1 MKKLKARIKCI
12 LLTGHR
18 MEKYQI
24 KMVDGMFGRIEA
36 QKTKCID
43 CQYVQEY
50 WVAKEKYRQPVRYY

>member
-1 MKKLKARIKCI
+1 
-12 LLTGHR
+12 
-18 MEKYQI
+18 MEKYQT

-50 WVAKEKYRQPVRYY
+50 WVAQEKGRQPVRYD